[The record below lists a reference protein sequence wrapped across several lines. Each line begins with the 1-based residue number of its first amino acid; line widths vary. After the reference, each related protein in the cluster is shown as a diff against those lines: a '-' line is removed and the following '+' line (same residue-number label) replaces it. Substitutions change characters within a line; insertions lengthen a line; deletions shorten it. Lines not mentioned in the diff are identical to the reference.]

1 MLFYDNDGFSDELIL
16 DTKGET
22 PNKKYIEIDEK
33 VKRLVHEGS
42 KSTKDAKEWATQW
55 VAVSSTWWRDYAKA
69 SGYMDDVAGKQLERT
84 LPGNFEMA
92 MPEYFLTE
100 SKRAELRKKFNDNLE
115 KSIQETLLS
124 QKDLKDRLWLHDYV
138 NIPLEAFKAIV
149 GENYEKYE
157 HELISRK
164 EAQPPYE
171 GNNTLYSVET
181 VRGYPGVKVVEK
193 TGERVIVDSQGI
205 CLTFTDESA
214 RAGIDD
220 STHLFFSSK
229 CTVKDAL
236 KAFAEKRKL
245 DINTLDFYDEVNVPG
260 ETTPVKQLYNANDG
274 SELWDTNMGLNKQV
288 KVAVKKGDQPKKAEA
303 VDSESSAEDSHGSD
317 VPAAQAAAAPDT
329 QTSGTK
335 PASKDDAKQKK
346 ERRKDEGDGKPNPSP
361 TSSPKKGP
369 ELNCE
374 NDCYAISLLRALF
387 AANKFSDKLTPPEGT
402 SDDRYKNALLAYLND
417 LIHVRKDLYTLR
429 HLPMPQIVAGPFLS
443 LLTSGEQCDI
453 NNALDDFVE
462 QLKTDVFRIRYLPP
476 LWKSGVK
483 PFKTN
488 LVTFDDKPL
497 DDIQTII
504 NQWLDEGGKNEVF
517 PILLPDV
524 LVVSLQH
531 KSEDQ
536 SRRQFDCVISV
547 PIFKDDKD
555 DDETKYR
562 SGKPSSIPLVRV
574 DVQYEL
580 VAVTL
585 HVGIT
590 RNKKGENGHYV
601 VVTRKPGETTWKL
614 LDNTR
619 DPLKEEPTMIV
630 DEGYLTL
637 GDLHTEV
644 SMCTLFYQR
653 IGL

>member
-42 KSTKDAKEWATQW
+42 KSTSDAKEWATQW

-69 SGYMDDVAGKQLERT
+69 SGYMDDVPEKQVERT

-100 SKRAELRKKFNDNLE
+100 SKRAELRKKFPNSWESAKNA
-115 KSIQETLLS
+115 LLS

-157 HELISRK
+157 HELVSRK

-229 CTVKDAL
+229 CTVKVAL

-274 SELWDTNMGLNKQV
+274 SELWNTNMGLNKQV
-288 KVAVKKGDQPKKAEA
+288 KVAAKKGDQPKKAEA

-335 PASKDDAKQKK
+335 RSSKDDTKQKK
-346 ERRKDEGDGKPNPSP
+346 ERRKDKGDGQPNPAP
-361 TSSPKKGP
+361 TPSPKKGP
-369 ELNCE
+369 ELNCV

-387 AANKFSDKLTPPEGT
+387 AANKFSDKLTPPEGNPDNY
-402 SDDRYKNALLAYLND
+402 DDKNALLAYLNK
-417 LIHVRKDLYTLR
+417 VRENLYTLKN
-429 HLPMPQIVAGPFLS
+429 LPMPRGAGSFLK
-443 LLTSGEQCDI
+443 LLKRGRQCDI
-453 NNALDDFVE
+453 RDALKAFVE
-462 QLKTDVFRIRYLPP
+462 QSRTDVFRIRYLPP
-476 LWKSGVK
+476 SWKSGVE
-483 PFKTN
+483 PYEDDYIG
-488 LVTFDDKPL
+488 FDDKPL

-547 PIFKDDKD
+547 PLFKDDKQ
-555 DDETKYR
+555 DEDTKYL
-562 SGKPSSIPLVRV
+562 SGKPSSIPLERV
-574 DVQYEL
+574 DMQYEL

-585 HVGIT
+585 HVGLMEGDD
-590 RNKKGENGHYV
+590 GEEGHYV
-601 VVTRKPGETTWKL
+601 VVTRKPGETEWEL
-614 LDNTR
+614 LDNMGDT
-619 DPLKEEPTMIV
+619 LKEKFTVRV

-637 GDLHTEV
+637 GDLDTEVIV